1 MPGPVLAPP
10 RAASRGPV
18 RAPVGTPGRV
28 GTEWMDFARVAGMVA
43 VVVAHVF
50 APAIRFDLTDQNTPA
65 WWAAAA
71 ISAASRFCVPLFLII
86 SGALLLAPAAGRRP
100 MDFYRRRLDRIAIPL
115 AVWCTF
121 YLGLRYFTA
130 DDDLSGVDALRE
142 ILSGGVYYHLYFLF
156 VLAGLYAVTPF
167 LRVIVLHSSDRML
180 RAFAIVLLS
189 IGALNQAAVVLLET
203 GEGNAATQFLPYMG
217 YFVGGLLVARAPLT
231 RRLVRIG
238 AASMLVGITLTTVG
252 GWALSVGMGP
262 VYVEYVLL
270 PLSPSVMLT
279 AFGAVILLRA
289 VPRHVPRLTS
299 SPVIARLSALSFGVY
314 LVHPAVLTQLHDR
327 HRYPTGLAGM
337 LATGGAILAITLV
350 ASAAITALGRCV
362 PGLRRAF

>member
-1 MPGPVLAPP
+1 MPGLAPP
-10 RAASRGPV
+10 RAVSPAPV
-18 RAPVGTPGRV
+18 RAPGTPGRI

-65 WWAAAA
+65 WWGAAA
-71 ISAASRFCVPLFLII
+71 ISAASRFCVPLFIII

-130 DDDLSGVDALRE
+130 DELSGVEALRE
-142 ILSGGVYYHLYFLF
+142 ILGGGVYYHLYFLF

-167 LRVIVLHSSDRML
+167 LRVIVLDSSDRIL

-203 GEGNAATQFLPYMG
+203 GQGNAATQFLPYLG
-217 YFVGGLLVARAPLT
+217 YFVGGLLVARARLT

-238 AASMLVGITLTTVG
+238 AASMLVGIILTSVG
-252 GWALSVGMGP
+252 GWALSVGMGS

-289 VPRHVPRLTS
+289 VPRRAPRLTS
-299 SPVIARLSALSFGVY
+299 SPMIARLSALSFGVY
-314 LVHPAVLTQLHDR
+314 LVHPAVLTQFHDR
-327 HRYPTGLAGM
+327 HRFPTGLAGM
-337 LATGGAILAITLV
+337 LATGGAILAVTLV
-350 ASAAITALGRCV
+350 ISAAITAAGRCV